1 MCKSFNPGTF
11 PLSSTGRDTVV
22 REKKEEEKEEEGREE
37 KEKKNYSN
45 I

>member
-1 MCKSFNPGTF
+1 MCKFFNLGIFFFSFI
-11 PLSSTGRDTVV
+11 GRDIVV

-37 KEKKNYSN
+37 KEKKNYLN